1 MELLLKGKVQK
12 LGTTFGVIKSNDYNE
27 LHFFILSDIIDN
39 DKTKIKLGNNVSFEL
54 KTNKARG
61 SNAIK
66 IKILSNENTK
76 IHSGDNSQKE
86 KTDKFPIKEVL
97 KSHNLNISVKAFQSF
112 ITQDFYLLDS
122 DNDELNNL
130 IKMVVSDN
138 VITDIEKNFLEEK
151 TLELN
156 LSTDLTKKAVEYLFS
171 NNPFFDNI
179 LAIIFKDGLIKE
191 NELAFLF
198 EKSKEHNFSE
208 SFVNKR
214 FWQYYF
220 KLHFNNLIENKN
232 IQKIIKLWHLTKFL
246 EFDLA
251 MHNDWVIMQMNIKK
265 SLKIENNISRA
276 LNEFERII
284 FPLIEEKYSLS
295 SIDKEKLYDYL
306 SLYNDKKANNS
317 PIIEN
322 SKNNP
327 FKSNNK
333 YTKGDIYNF
342 FSVPKDQQK
351 GKWHNGY
358 CEHNNDWFIF
368 TNIGQAGHGFND
380 ENEFDYNNTLDQFGD
395 LNWEAINNSK
405 LSWESIQKLKS
416 STPYIFIR
424 KPETDKNYW
433 EYLGIGH
440 CIYTLDTTPVKF
452 KWKILG
458 HEIKENNIGLSS
470 SAKKLVST
478 ENHTAKKRSGKK
490 DSESVL
496 KRPTHRLKKNKLEKV
511 EYLNRNIKGIYKE
524 LYVNNPFEAFSQFKK
539 YAQTILKIK
548 QNHKIKKIWNEEI
561 ITND

>member
-39 DKTKIKLGNNVSFEL
+39 DKTKIKLGDNVSFEL
-54 KTNKARG
+54 KTNKSRG

-76 IHSGDNSQKE
+76 VHLGDNSQKI
-86 KTDKFPIKEVL
+86 KTDKFPIEVIL
-97 KSHNLNISVKAFQSF
+97 KLQNLNISVKAFQSF
-112 ITQDFYLLDS
+112 IIEDFNLLDS

-138 VITDIEKNFLEEK
+138 VITDIEKNFLKEK

-220 KLHFNNLIENKN
+220 KLHFNDLIENKN
-232 IQKIIKLWHLTKFL
+232 IQKIIKLWHLSKFL

-276 LNEFERII
+276 LNKFERII
-284 FPLIEEKYSLS
+284 FPLIKEKYSLS

-306 SLYNDKKANNS
+306 NLDNDKKTNNF
-317 PIIEN
+317 PTLKHI
-322 SKNNP
+322 KNNP

-342 FSVPKDQQK
+342 FSVPKEQQK

-368 TNIGQAGHGFND
+368 TNIGQVGHGFND

-416 STPYIFIR
+416 SAPYIFIR

-440 CIYTLDTTPVKF
+440 CLFTLDTTPVKF
-452 KWKILG
+452 KWKILKDKTP
-458 HEIKENNIGLSS
+458 IKEKN
-470 SAKKLVST
+470 T
-478 ENHTAKKRSGKK
+478 
-490 DSESVL
+490 
-496 KRPTHRLKKNKLEKV
+496 LKKISKSKNEIMLKEWNKNIVPEKHKLRIITLINNDEIFDASQ
-511 EYLNRNIKGIYKE
+511 EYLNFAYENDQIDFSKIMDE
-524 LYVNNPFEAFSQFKK
+524 FE
-539 YAQTILKIK
+539 KITK
-548 QNHKIKKIWNEEI
+548 SLGK
-561 ITND
+561 